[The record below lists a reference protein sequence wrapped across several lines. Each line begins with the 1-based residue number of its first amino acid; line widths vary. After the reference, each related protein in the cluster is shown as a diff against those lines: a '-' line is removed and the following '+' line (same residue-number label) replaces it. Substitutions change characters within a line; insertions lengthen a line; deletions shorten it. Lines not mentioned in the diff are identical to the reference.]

1 MNKET
6 FEEIVKLRDKREEL
20 TNLLDRLNNSEVN
33 SRVSI
38 SYYSD
43 IFDEILSPSLHEFED
58 LQEELNDV
66 VKAWLVNKINE
77 IDIRIKEL

>member
-66 VKAWLVNKINE
+66 VKAWLVNKISE

>member
-1 MNKET
+1 MNNET
-6 FEEIVKLRDKREEL
+6 LNEVIELRDKREEL
-20 TNLLDRLNNSEVN
+20 TNLLDRLNNNEVN
-33 SRVSI
+33 PRVSI

-66 VKAWLVNKINE
+66 VKNWLVNKIE
-77 IDIRIKEL
+77 KIDNRIKEL

>member
-6 FEEIVKLRDKREEL
+6 FEEIAKLRDKREEL
-20 TNLLDRLNNSEVN
+20 ISLLNRLNNDG
-33 SRVSI
+33 RVSI

-58 LQEELNDV
+58 LQEELNDI
-66 VKAWLVNKINE
+66 VKKWFANKIE
-77 IDIRIKEL
+77 KIDNRIKEL

>member
-6 FEEIVKLRDKREEL
+6 FEEIAKLRDKREEL
-20 TNLLDRLNNSEVN
+20 ISLLNRLNNDGNVA
-33 SRVSI
+33 I

-43 IFDEILSPSLHEFED
+43 IFDEMLSPSLHEFED
-58 LQEELNDV
+58 LQKELNDV
-66 VKAWLVNKINE
+66 VKAWLINKINE